1 MGDDVTPT
9 GIRLKVVEDRIGFLE
24 RCLKELHQL
33 PAGSLA
39 EFLSDRRNVTSA
51 ESLLRRGIE
60 ALLDTARHLL
70 AKGLG
75 ILAVEYAEVAHRAV
89 KDGLVED
96 RALGEAFGKI
106 ARYRN
111 RMAHFY
117 DEISDEEI
125 YEIVKNHLGDL
136 EGLAAEFRRA
146 AGRLNKAV

>member
-1 MGDDVTPT
+1 MTPT

-24 RCLKELHQL
+24 RCLADLHAL
-33 PAGSLA
+33 PAGNLA
-39 EFLSDRRNVTSA
+39 EFLGDRRNVASA

-75 ILAVEYAEVAHRAV
+75 ILAVEYAEVALRAV
-89 KDGLVED
+89 KDGLIED
-96 RALGEAFGKI
+96 RALGEAFAKI
-106 ARYRN
+106 AKYRN

-125 YEIVKNHLGDL
+125 YGIVRDHLGDL
-136 EGLAAEFRRA
+136 EGLASELRRA
-146 AGRLNKAV
+146 AGRLSQNI

>member
-1 MGDDVTPT
+1 MGDDLTPT

-24 RCLKELHQL
+24 RCLAELHEL

-39 EFLSDRRNVTSA
+39 EFLGDRRNAASA

-75 ILAVEYAEVAHRAV
+75 IPVVEYGEVALQAV
-89 KDGLVED
+89 KHGLVED

-106 ARYRN
+106 AKYRN

-117 DEISDEEI
+117 DEITDEEL
-125 YEIVKNHLGDL
+125 YGIVRNHLGDL
-136 EGLAAEFRRA
+136 KGLATELRRA
-146 AGRLNKAV
+146 AGRLTKAD